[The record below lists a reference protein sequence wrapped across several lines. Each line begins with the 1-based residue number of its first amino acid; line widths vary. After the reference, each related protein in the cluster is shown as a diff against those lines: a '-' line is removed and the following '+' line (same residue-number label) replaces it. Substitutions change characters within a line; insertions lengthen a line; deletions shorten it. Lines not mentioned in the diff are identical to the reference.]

1 MPTTAKEAGDS
12 LRKTVAGTPSQ
23 LDPQTL
29 PSQEAQSRRAAVE
42 TARGLLAIE
51 GLVCSDEVDADGK
64 AWVNGELTTE
74 EARAR
79 IYSRAGLP
87 VPPTGVGK

>member
-1 MPTTAKEAGDS
+1 MPTIAKTAGAS
-12 LRKTVAGTPSQ
+12 LRKTVAGTSSQ
-23 LDPQTL
+23 SGPKSLTPQET
-29 PSQEAQSRRAAVE
+29 ESRRAAVE
-42 TARGLLAIE
+42 TARGLLGIE

-64 AWVNGELTTE
+64 AWANGELTTE
-74 EARAR
+74 EVRAR

>member
-1 MPTTAKEAGDS
+1 MPTIAKKAGDS
-12 LRKTVAGTPSQ
+12 LRKTVAGTPPL
-23 LDPQTL
+23 LDPQT
-29 PSQEAQSRRAAVE
+29 PTPQEAESRRAAVE

-51 GLVCSDEVDADGK
+51 GLACSDEVDADGK

-74 EARAR
+74 EVRAR

-87 VPPTGVGK
+87 VPPAGAGK

>member
-1 MPTTAKEAGDS
+1 MQ
-12 LRKTVAGTPSQ
+12 TVAKKVAG
-23 LDPQTL
+23 
-29 PSQEAQSRRAAVE
+29 QSRKPVAAPANSGSKELTQQEVDGRRVAVE

-51 GLVCSDEVDADGK
+51 GLACSNEVEVDGK

-74 EARAR
+74 EVRAR

-87 VPPTGVGK
+87 VPSAAASE